1 MNLRALG
8 AACVLAAA
16 LVPPPAAAQAPGK
29 VYRVGYLGSVSP
41 SANKDRID
49 AFKQGLR
56 ELGYVEGGNT
66 LIEYRWAEGDY
77 SRLPAL
83 ARELVGRKP
92 DLIVSTG
99 GRPSLTAL
107 RDATSSIPVV
117 FLGSEPV
124 AAGIVLSLGRP
135 GGNFT
140 GMDVFSIELDT
151 KRLALLKDALPKITQ
166 IVLLWN
172 PGNPSGLPQRYRVET
187 AAKTLGVQVRLVEAR
202 LAKELDAAFAAI
214 ASQRPDALLVTADP
228 MYDSQRHRIVEHAT
242 RLRLP
247 AIYQWREFAEIGG
260 LMSYGADLPALYRR
274 LPLYMDKIFK
284 GAKPA
289 ELPVEQP
296 TKYELVINLKSAK
309 SLGLTIAPSVLARAD
324 QLIE

>member
-1 MNLRALG
+1 MSLRTLG
-8 AACVLAAA
+8 AVCALAAA
-16 LVPPPAAAQAPGK
+16 LAPPIAAAQAAAK
-29 VYRVGYLGSVSP
+29 VYRVGDVGSVSA
-41 SANKDRID
+41 SANKERIE
-49 AFKQGLR
+49 AFRQGLR
-56 ELGYVEGGNT
+56 ELGYVEGRNT

-83 ARELVGRKP
+83 AKDLVGRKP

-124 AAGIVLSLGRP
+124 AAGIVLSLARP

-151 KRLALLKDALPKITQ
+151 KRLALLKDALPKISQ
-166 IVLLWN
+166 VVLLWN

-187 AAKTLGVQVRLVEAR
+187 AGKTLGVHVRLVEAR
-202 LAKELDAAFAAI
+202 QAQDLDAAFAAI
-214 ASQRPDALLVTADP
+214 GRQRPDALLVTADP
-228 MYDSQRHRIVEHAT
+228 MYDSQRHRIVELAT
-242 RLRLP
+242 KLRLP
-247 AIYQWREFAEIGG
+247 AVYQWREFAEIGG

-274 LPLYMDKIFK
+274 LPVYMDKIFK

-289 ELPVEQP
+289 DLPVEQP
-296 TKYELVINLKSAK
+296 TKYELVVNLKTAK
-309 SLGLTIAPSVLARAD
+309 DLGLAIAPSVLARAD
-324 QLIE
+324 HLIE